1 MKLENIGKI
10 FMIGD
15 LHYGVRNNSV
25 VWKDDMFDFMEKFL
39 DNLPSHGFNRE
50 TDILMLTG
58 DVFHSRE
65 FLNVMIGNK
74 VLELFSRVTATFKRG
89 VLVILGNH
97 DVYYK
102 RNNAV
107 HTLKFIEKAFP
118 NFAVFTEPHVLNI
131 NGKHKFLMLPWH
143 DEVEEL
149 DKAITENESCDYLFC
164 HMEIEGFKYNKAIRV
179 DKGMMTERLNGFKR
193 IYAGHLHHKQESG
206 NVLYLGSPYQMDFG
220 DMDTPRGYYVITV
233 AGDMLH
239 EEYFENEWSPR
250 FVSCLFEDMMNMTFE
265 DAAKLLNK
273 NYAYVHI
280 PTSASRN
287 FAFNMFVETMQ
298 SRGITPRRLEFKQY
312 DDSYKIDEAQF
323 AATSDFNLA
332 TAAKALLEEKKYSH
346 AETEGILTYFN
357 NLYTLAKNN
366 EKETVKNGQ

>member
-1 MKLENIGKI
+1 MRLDGIGKI

-25 VWKDDMFDFMEKFL
+25 VWKDDMFDFMNKFL
-39 DNLPSHGFNRE
+39 DNLQNHGFNRE

-102 RNNAV
+102 RNNSV
-107 HTLKFIEKAFP
+107 HTLKFLQKVFP
-118 NFAVFTEPHVLNI
+118 NFAVFEEPHVVDI

-149 DKAITENESCDYLFC
+149 NKAIEEHCACDYLFC

-179 DKGMMTERLNGFKR
+179 EKGVVAERLKSFKR
-193 IYAGHLHHKQESG
+193 IYAGHLHHKQERG

-220 DMDTPRGYYVITV
+220 DMDTQRGYYVLTV
-233 AGDMLH
+233 ADDMLH
-239 EEYFENEWSPR
+239 EEYFENEWSPK
-250 FVSCLFEDMMNMTFE
+250 FVSCLFEDLMKMTFTQ
-265 DAAKLLNK
+265 AAALLNK
-273 NYAYVHI
+273 NYSYVHI
-280 PTSASRN
+280 PTSAARS
-287 FAFNMFVETMQ
+287 FAFNSFMETIQ
-298 SRGITPRRLEFKQY
+298 DRDITPRRLEFKQY

-323 AATSDFNLA
+323 AATADFNLA
-332 TAAKALLEEKKYSH
+332 TAAKAILEEKKYSH
-346 AETEGILTYFN
+346 AETEGILSYFN
-357 NLYTLAKNN
+357 DLYVLAKNN
-366 EKETVKNGQ
+366 DKETVKNG